1 MDDNPYQSPATG
13 SQPASKTAT
22 AVPLWARM
30 VAILLFL
37 LATGASALAA
47 VFGTRFG
54 LRSLS
59 PEDQWLI
66 DFFTGCFAAAAVVFT
81 LVGLLVLFAF
91 LRPLTS
97 DR

>member
-1 MDDNPYQSPATG
+1 MDGNPYQSPVAAG
-13 SQPASKTAT
+13 QLEPRPAT
-22 AVPLWARM
+22 ASPLWAR
-30 VAILLFL
+30 VAAILLFL
-37 LATGASALAA
+37 LATGASSLAA

-59 PEDQWLI
+59 PEDQWMINL
-66 DFFTGCFAAAAVVFT
+66 FTGCFAAAAVVFT
-81 LVGLLVLFAF
+81 LVGLLVLFVS